1 MKDSDRADRSRWPM
15 LDGLRGIAILLV
27 LASHVGLGGNGGA
40 VGVTLFFV
48 LSGFLITNLLVG
60 ELDSEGSIRLGRFY
74 FRRADR
80 LLPALVLYL
89 VGAGLVAIAFGR
101 SWGWVWNETW
111 PPLLY
116 VANYSQILGAE
127 LDMNW
132 QTWSLA
138 VEEHF
143 YLIWP
148 LLLLLIPTRR
158 RLRLLGAGVLVLA
171 VWSGFTWFL
180 DSDWGYS
187 STDANAY
194 ALAAGCLVAVAR
206 RERAAPR
213 FPPSAPLLGV
223 VLLAAATA
231 IAAHPIRQPIVVA
244 IAALTVWACV
254 AGEVGVLGSRPLRF
268 VGRISYGLYLWH
280 VPVLMAAGSA
290 LGSRALAAVASVGV
304 AWMSWIVVER
314 PLLIRREDHWNR
326 LIARRRRHDIEG
338 DAATGPGIPEVSSPA
353 VL

>member
-1 MKDSDRADRSRWPM
+1 MNNSDRADRGRWPM

-27 LASHVGLGGNGGA
+27 LGSHVGMGGNGGA

-48 LSGFLITNLLVG
+48 LSGFLITNLLVI
-60 ELDSEGSIRLGRFY
+60 ELEDKGSIQLGRFY
-74 FRRADR
+74 FRRAYR
-80 LLPALVLYL
+80 LLPALFLYL
-89 VGAGLVAIAFGR
+89 VGAGLIAIAFGR
-101 SWGWVWNETW
+101 SLGWVWKETW

-116 VANYSQILGAE
+116 VANYSQILMTE
-127 LDMNW
+127 LEMNW

-143 YLIWP
+143 YLVWP
-148 LLLLLIPTRR
+148 LLLFLIPSGR
-158 RLRLLGAGVLVLA
+158 RLRLLGVGVLVLA
-171 VWSGFTWFL
+171 VWSGFTSFV

-194 ALAAGCLVAVAR
+194 ALAAGCLVAVTR
-206 RERAAPR
+206 REKPAIR
-213 FPPSAPLLGV
+213 FPRWSPVLGV

-231 IAAHPIRQPIVVA
+231 IPTHAIRQPIVVA

-254 AGEVGVLGSRPLRF
+254 AVQASVVGARPLRF

-280 VPVLMAAGSA
+280 VPLLMAAGSV
-290 LGSRALAAVASVGV
+290 LVYRVLAAIASVGV
-304 AWMSWIVVER
+304 AWLSWTLVER
-314 PLLIRREDHWNR
+314 PLLGRREDHWNR
-326 LIARRRRHDIEG
+326 LKARRRQYERETDSER
-338 DAATGPGIPEVSSPA
+338 GPGIPEAPSPA